1 MSTACVRLRAADY
14 RGWAVSTY
22 IDAMSESEPQGPAP
36 RPVVL
41 CILDGWGVRAE
52 SDDNAIAL
60 AATPAW
66 DQFMAECPNALL
78 DAAAGDVGL
87 PAGQMGNSEV
97 GHMNIGAGRVVVQDL
112 VRIDAALADGS
123 LARSPVLGRLAE
135 NLKAS
140 GGTCHLIGLLSP
152 GGVHAHQDHM
162 AALARIV
169 AQAGVPVA
177 VHTLLDGRDTPPKS
191 AIAYVKCFLDDVAG
205 LDGVSVATVGGR
217 YYAMDRDRRWERV
230 ERAYRTLVAAEGK
243 AAATALA
250 AIEQGYA
257 GGLGDEF
264 IVPTPIDPYAGM
276 KDGDGILMAN
286 FRADR
291 VRQILG
297 ALADPR
303 FDGFSRRRTVDF
315 AGRAGMVEYSADLN
329 HFFEAVL
336 PLVELDNI
344 LGQLVA
350 DAGKTQLRLAETEK
364 YAHVTFFLNGGRER
378 VFPGEERILVPS
390 PKVATYDLA
399 PAMSAAEVT
408 AELVG
413 AIRSGR
419 FDLIA
424 VNYANGDMVGHTGD
438 LDAARLAAETVDAC
452 LAQVAAAVT
461 EAGGALLITSD
472 HGNAEMMRDAAT
484 GQPHTAHTLNPVPLI
499 LVNAPPWV
507 RGLGEGRLADV
518 APTVLRLMGLARP
531 DEMTGRSLVIEDGVE
546 TAAAQ

>member
-1 MSTACVRLRAADY
+1 M
-14 RGWAVSTY
+14 
-22 IDAMSESEPQGPAP
+22 P

-52 SDDNAIAL
+52 REGNAIAL

-66 DQFMAECPNALL
+66 DRFIAECPNALL

-112 VRIDAALADGS
+112 PRIDAALADGS
-123 LARSPVLGRLAE
+123 LAENPVLGRLAE
-135 NLKAS
+135 NLTAS

-162 AALARIV
+162 AALARIL
-169 AQAGVPVA
+169 AGAGVPVA
-177 VHTLLDGRDTPPKS
+177 VHALLDGRDTRPKS
-191 AIAYVKCFLDDVAG
+191 AIGFVKRFLDDVSG
-205 LDGVSVATVGGR
+205 LDGVSVASVGGR
-217 YYAMDRDRRWERV
+217 YYAMDRDRRWDRV
-230 ERAYRTLVAAEGK
+230 ERAYCALVAAEGE

-257 GGLGDEF
+257 AGLGDEF
-264 IVPTPIDPYAGM
+264 IVPTVIGGYSGM
-276 KDGDGILMAN
+276 KDGDGILVAN

-297 ALADPR
+297 ALADPG
-303 FDGFSRRRTVDF
+303 FDGFSRQRTVDF
-315 AGRAGMVEYSADLN
+315 AGCAGMVEYSNHLN
-329 HFFEAVL
+329 QFFGSVL

-350 DAGKTQLRLAETEK
+350 DAGMTQLRLAETEK
-364 YAHVTFFLNGGRER
+364 YAHVTFFLNGGREQ
-378 VFPGEERILVPS
+378 VFAGEERILVPS

-399 PAMSAAEVT
+399 PAMSAEEVT
-408 AELVG
+408 ENLVD
-413 AIRSGR
+413 AIGSGR
-419 FDLIA
+419 FDFIA

-438 LDAARLAAETVDAC
+438 LDAARAAAETVDSC
-452 LAQVAAAVT
+452 LAKVAAAVT
-461 EAGGALLITSD
+461 EAGGTLLITSD
-472 HGNAEMMRDAAT
+472 HGNAEMMYDNAA

-507 RGLGEGRLADV
+507 RGLGNGRLADV
-518 APTVLRLMGLARP
+518 APTVLRLIGLARP